1 MAQINGTDQCHRSMA
16 QINGTDQWHRSMAQ
30 INGADQWR
38 RSMAQINGT
47 DQWHRSMAQILTAGS
62 DEQSTQGS
70 PRGHNHLQQ
79 PSAIAARHVESD
91 PSTLAPLLFF
101 HLSPSPPPSL
111 PSLDPFL
118 PQLQFLREEGRQHSG
133 TVGRRPIR
141 AQGGGGMGRGGGG
154 GEVGGVEGWEGRAM
168 EVLLSLVEERIEHLM
183 DARQGRAMELLLSL
197 VEERIEHMMDARQ
210 DVKESASR
218 VEESRLVTAMQ
229 IIDCHL
235 AVLRSVAAWLRPR
248 ASGGGLESVFANPEA
263 RQGWNSFR

>member
-183 DARQGRAMELLLSL
+183 DARQ
-197 VEERIEHMMDARQ
+197 